1 MSISSLV
8 LHATP
13 GKTDAVCAALAAV
26 RGVEVHTSAADGRIV
41 VTVDEPDD
49 GDAADI
55 MTGLRDIP
63 DVLSVSLVYSHFDGI
78 SAGKE
83 QADESNEA

>member
-1 MSISSLV
+1 MSICSLV
-8 LHATP
+8 LHANP
-13 GKTDAVCAALAAV
+13 GKTDAVSAALSAV
-26 RGVEVHTSAADGRIV
+26 AGVEVHATAADGRIV

-49 GDAADI
+49 GAAADI
-55 MTGLRDIP
+55 ISGLRDIP

-83 QADESNEA
+83 QADESIEA

>member
-1 MSISSLV
+1 MSICSLV

-13 GKTDAVCAALAAV
+13 GKTDAVSAALAAIG
-26 RGVEVHTSAADGRIV
+26 GVEVHVSAEDGRIV

-49 GDAADI
+49 GAAADI
-55 MTGLRDIP
+55 ISGLRDIP
-63 DVLSVSLVYSHFDGI
+63 DVLSVSLVYSHFDGD

-83 QADESNEA
+83 QADESIEA